1 MVNPVQERSYED
13 LTVAQA
19 RALRADQAR
28 LAASYADRAA
38 QAHASGSRAATA
50 HWTAAYKRSAVRCR
64 VLGQLIRAEL
74 EQPPS
79 AGAKANRAA
88 SGSYRPTPP
97 SIAPRDSRGDGKNP
111 TVAAGEGTPPELLA
125 NSGLSHGGDV
135 GVESERFVPEAGV
148 EDVAG
153 ADRLTPG
160 DPHPGD
166 DRLLRLSA
174 VAQPAAGVRSG
185 DLLVATEGRPHGRRQ
200 VLDYRL

>member
-1 MVNPVQERSYED
+1 MVNPLQERSYED

-19 RALRADQAR
+19 RALRTDQAR

-64 VLGQLIRAEL
+64 ALGQLIRGEL
-74 EQPPS
+74 EQPRS
-79 AGAKANRAA
+79 AAAKANRAA
-88 SGSYRPTPP
+88 SGSYRPMPL
-97 SIAPRDSRGDGKNP
+97 SIAPRDTRGAGKNP
-111 TVAAGEGTPPELLA
+111 AVATGEGTSPELMA
-125 NSGLSHGGDV
+125 NSGLSHGEDV
-135 GVESERFVPEAGV
+135 GVESERFVPQAGV
-148 EDVAG
+148 EDAVG
-153 ADRLTPG
+153 ADRLTRG

-174 VAQPAAGVRSG
+174 VAQRAAGVRSG
-185 DLLVATEGRPHGRRQ
+185 DLLAATEGRPHGRRQ